1 MRMKTRK
8 RIIYLLITLG
18 VMLGLL
24 GGVVSAANG
33 VQFSDVRATDWF
45 YESVQYVCA
54 HGIMNGSGAN
64 SFAPEE
70 KTTRAMVVTMLY
82 RYEGSPLVSAQCP
95 FQDVAAGKY
104 YRNAVVWAAEN
115 QIVGGLG
122 GNRFGPDEAVTRE
135 QLAAILYRY
144 AGYKGYDTQG
154 TTELTKFADRN
165 DVGSYAVNAMKWA
178 VAEGLLSGVS
188 AAELQPKGFAI
199 RAQVAAILMR
209 FCEGVAAENTSAE
222 PDGAEDKDQK
232 EEDSKLADT
241 EGSSESSGEDDTGN
255 PPEKPEAPTQRGF
268 TLSVDAAEAAAGDKK
283 VTVRIQVKDNPGI
296 LGMRLSV
303 SYDESVLTL
312 TGASNGDAVS
322 KVLTLTKAKTLH
334 SGCNFVWDGIE
345 ISAADIKDGTV
356 LELQFQVSDSAV
368 AGKYPITIRYNSD
381 DIVDNDLQS
390 LSPYIQNGYILIK

>member
-1 MRMKTRK
+1 MKK
-8 RIIYLLITLG
+8 RRSVCLLITLS

-24 GGVVSAANG
+24 SGAASAANK

-54 HGIMNGSGAN
+54 HGIMNGSGAD
-64 SFAPEE
+64 SFAPQE
-70 KTTRAMVVTMLY
+70 KTTRGMVVTMLY
-82 RYEGSPLVSAQCP
+82 RYEGSPLVSVQCP

-104 YRNAVVWAAEN
+104 YRSAVVWAAEN

-144 AGYKGYDTQG
+144 ANYKGYDTQKSEG
-154 TTELTKFADRN
+154 LVKFTDRN
-165 DVGSYAVNAMKWA
+165 DIGSYAVNAMKWA

-188 AAELQPKGFAI
+188 ATELQPKGFAI
-199 RAQVAAILMR
+199 RAQVAAIFMR
-209 FCEGVAAENTSAE
+209 FSESVAAENTLEE
-222 PDGAEDKDQK
+222 PDDADDNKQTESDKPVDTD
-232 EEDSKLADT
+232 DSKEPA
-241 EGSSESSGEDDTGN
+241 GNGNTGN
-255 PPEKPEAPTQRGF
+255 TLEEPEQPAQSGF
-268 TLSVDAAEAAAGDKK
+268 TLSVNKASASAGDKN
-283 VTVRIQVKDNPGI
+283 VTVRILVKNNPGI

-312 TGASNGDAVS
+312 TDASNGDAVS
-322 KVLTLTKAKTLH
+322 SVLTLTKARTLH

-345 ISAADIKDGTV
+345 IGAADIKDGAV
-356 LELQFQVSDSAV
+356 LELQFQVSDSAA

-390 LSPYIQNGYILIK
+390 LSPQIQNGYISIK

>member
-1 MRMKTRK
+1 MKKQK
-8 RIIYLLITLG
+8 RFVCLLVILG
-18 VMLGLL
+18 VMLGML
-24 GGVVSAANG
+24 GGTVSAANG
-33 VQFSDVRATDWF
+33 VQFNDVRKTDWF
-45 YESVQYVCA
+45 YESVQYVCT

-64 SFAPEE
+64 SFAPQD
-70 KTTRAMVVTMLY
+70 KTTRGMVVTMLY
-82 RYEGSPLVSAQCP
+82 RYEGSPLASAQCP

-144 AGYKGYDTQG
+144 ATYKGYDTQKSAA
-154 TTELTKFADRN
+154 LTKYTDSNA
-165 DVGSYAVNAMKWA
+165 VGSYAVRAMKWA

-188 AAELQPKGFAI
+188 TTELQPKGFAI

-209 FCEGVAAENTSAE
+209 FCEGVAAENTSAKSDAADDTE
-222 PDGAEDKDQK
+222 QK
-232 EEDSKLADT
+232 KEDSKPADT
-241 EGSSESSGEDDTGN
+241 GDVKEPAGTSDTGN
-255 PPEKPEAPTQRGF
+255 TAEKPEQPTQNGF
-268 TLSVDAAEAAAGDKK
+268 TLSVDKANASAGDKN
-283 VTVRIQVKDNPGI
+283 VTVRIQVKDNPGV

-345 ISAADIKDGTV
+345 IGTADIKDGTV
-356 LELQFQVSDSAV
+356 LELQFQVSDSAA

>member
-8 RIIYLLITLG
+8 RIICLLITLS
-18 VMLGLL
+18 VLLGLL
-24 GGVVSAANG
+24 GGAVSAANR
-33 VQFSDVRATDWF
+33 VQFSDVRSTDWF

-64 SFAPEE
+64 SFAPQE
-70 KTTRAMVVTMLY
+70 KTTRGMVVTMLY
-82 RYEGSPLVSAQCP
+82 RYESSPLVSAQCP

-115 QIVGGLG
+115 QIVGGIG

-144 AGYKGYDTQG
+144 ANYKGYDTQRSAG
-154 TTELTKFADRN
+154 LARFADST

-188 AAELQPKGFAI
+188 ATELQPKGFAI

-209 FCEGVAAENTSAE
+209 FCEGTASGEPAAASDEKEQENTKPA
-222 PDGAEDKDQK
+222 
-232 EEDSKLADT
+232 
-241 EGSSESSGEDDTGN
+241 GSSGSTESGDKADSGEST
-255 PPEKPEAPTQRGF
+255 EKPDVPAQSGF
-268 TLSVDAAEAAAGDKK
+268 GLSVESVKASAGDKL
-283 VTVRIQVKDNPGI
+283 VTVRISVKDNPGI
-296 LGMRLSV
+296 LGMRFSV

-312 TGASNGDAVS
+312 TGALNGDAVS
-322 KVLTLTKAKTLH
+322 RILTLTKAKTLY

-345 ISAADIKDGTV
+345 IDAEDVKDGTV
-356 LELQFQVSDSAV
+356 LELQFRVSDSAA
-368 AGKYPITIRYNSD
+368 AGNYPITIRYNSG
-381 DIVDNDLQS
+381 DIVDNDLQK
-390 LSPYIQNGYILIK
+390 LSPYIQNGYISIK